1 MGYLPQPCQKPP
13 SVSRSNFDPTAAR
26 LRRHLREMRLR
37 AGLTQTALGE
47 RLNHTQQWVYKY
59 EAGERRLDVIEFIQ
73 IARAIGFDPGEF
85 INTFMDEPADLDAAR
100 RWNVPRPEPS
110 TKTRT

>member
-1 MGYLPQPCQKPP
+1 MGYPPPACQKPP
-13 SVSRSNFDPTAAR
+13 TVSRSNFDPAAAR

-37 AGLTQTALGE
+37 AGLTQTALGK

-85 INTFMDEPADLDAAR
+85 INTFMDNPPDLDAAR
-100 RWNVPRPEPS
+100 PCPRPAS
-110 TKTRT
+110 TPKIRT